1 MIRHTRERGEGNM
14 GCILWSVAFLLVA
27 YALYM
32 TVPTK
37 IASAQLYDFIVDE
50 AKEADRIPPAE
61 IKKRILRKAKELDLP
76 VAEKDVTAERIGDRI
91 RMKAKYTVKIDFGLG
106 ITYDWNFFHD
116 VDRPIFYI

>member
-1 MIRHTRERGEGNM
+1 MIRHTRERGEGNL
-14 GCILWSVAFLLVA
+14 GCILWAVAFLLVA

-37 IASAQLYDFIVDE
+37 MASAQLYDFMVDE
-50 AKEADRIPPAE
+50 AKDADRIPPPE
-61 IKKRILRKAKELDLP
+61 IKKRILKKARELDLP
-76 VAEKDVTAERIGDRI
+76 LAEKDVTAERLGDRI

-116 VDRPIFYI
+116 VDRPIFYV

>member
-1 MIRHTRERGEGNM
+1 MIRHNRERGEGNL
-14 GCILWSVAFLLVA
+14 GCILWVLAFLLVA

-37 IASAQLYDFIVDE
+37 IASAQLYDFMVDE
-50 AKEADRIPPAE
+50 AKDADRIPPAE
-61 IKKRILRKAKELDLP
+61 IKKRIMLKAKELDLP
-76 VAEKDVTAERIGDRI
+76 LVDKDVTAEKLGDRI
-91 RMKAKYTVKIDFGLG
+91 RMKAKYTVKLDFGLG